1 MEVGV
6 GVRAE
11 SLFKI
16 NPFELSRRLKAQPQP
31 LQRPLAMATVEKK
44 ASPGKTDPFGTGKIL
59 VTDCF
64 DKFSNEQQ
72 DPFLMLHHFG
82 PAPMKSM
89 PQFGMHPHRGFNEVP
104 YLKQGR
110 WLATDPWNMQAAG
123 EDAVFAEGQLQWGK
137 CGSGIEHGMKFDA
150 TYDGPVQGFQLWI
163 NLRSENK
170 LDPPEFQNARSDAL
184 PLIDVAPKA
193 KAKLLVGEL
202 QGQTSPV
209 DSQGIH
215 CQYVDYMLEPGAE
228 VVHPRA
234 AGMST
239 LFVYVYEGAGS
250 FGSSAVVAQKGEV
263 LRFGATGDVAIRADR
278 GSSLMFV
285 LLAGTPL
292 KEPIVQHGPFV
303 MSTKAQI
310 MQAFEDYQRGRF
322 LMEECT
328 YKLHTKAGTVVS
340 KRKIEDSYRR
350 GR

>member
-1 MEVGV
+1 MKDPTRRNGSMRTHAPGGVPPIQILIEVPVDQVTKRRARTVNVEVLAEEDLRTPPTSRNTHPTTRRGACGV
-6 GVRAE
+6 T
-11 SLFKI
+11 LFKI

-31 LQRPLAMATVEKK
+31 IQRPLAMATVEKK

-239 LFVYVYEGAGS
+239 LFVYADCRRLPLGGLW
-250 FGSSAVVAQKGEV
+250 SA
-263 LRFGATGDVAIRADR
+263 TDCI
-278 GSSLMFV
+278 
-285 LLAGTPL
+285 
-292 KEPIVQHGPFV
+292 
-303 MSTKAQI
+303 
-310 MQAFEDYQRGRF
+310 
-322 LMEECT
+322 
-328 YKLHTKAGTVVS
+328 
-340 KRKIEDSYRR
+340 
-350 GR
+350 